1 MTNDKTVEE
10 ALAAVIELARPM
22 PAEAVPLESALR
34 CVLAEDVA
42 ADMDLPPFDKSLVDG
57 YAVRSEDL
65 GGPER
70 RLRIGETIVAGQV
83 PSRPLGPRE
92 AAVIMT
98 GAPVPSGCDAV
109 VMLERTLPDGGDVW
123 VEEPEVRAGQNILPR
138 AREMRAGD
146 RILGAGTVLKPAHL
160 GVLASVGRTPVRV
173 VRPRMAIVPTG
184 DELVEPERTPGP
196 GQIRN
201 SNAIM
206 LRALALEEGAAAE
219 SLPTAPDEPVELRR
233 ILERGLDFDVLIVTG
248 GVSAGQR
255 DLVPAALAEL
265 GVRRVFHKVR
275 LKPGKPLWFG
285 IGPARAGRPGTLVFG
300 LPGNPVSSLVVF
312 LLFVRPALAVLAGRV
327 GPIPGTIEARLTC
340 GFRHRGD
347 RPTYHPARLTEG
359 SGLGPGPD
367 GSPRLAIETLTW
379 HGSADL
385 RTAAAADGFAAFA
398 AGDRDYH
405 PGEIVG
411 FLPAR

>member
-1 MTNDKTVEE
+1 MTDMLTVEK
-10 ALAAVIELARPM
+10 ALGAVLERARPL
-22 PAEAVPLESALR
+22 PSEAVPLEAALR

-42 ADMDLPPFDKSLVDG
+42 ADIDLPPFDKSLVDG
-57 YAVRSEDL
+57 YAVRSDDL
-65 GGPER
+65 SGPDR
-70 RLRIGETIVAGQV
+70 RLRVGEVITAGQT

-98 GAPVPSGCDAV
+98 GAPVPPGCDAA
-109 VMLERTLPDGGDVW
+109 VMHERTRPDGASVW
-123 VEEPEVRAGQNILPR
+123 VEEPEVRIGQNILPR
-138 AREMRAGD
+138 AREMRAGEV
-146 RILGAGTVLKPAHL
+146 ILMAGTVLKPAHL

-173 VRPRMAIVPTG
+173 VRPRMAVVSTG
-184 DELVEPERTPGP
+184 DELVEPDRTPGP

-206 LRALALEEGAAAE
+206 LRALAIEEGAGAE

-233 ILERGLDFDVLIVTG
+233 ILGRGLDFDVLIVTG

-255 DLVPAALAEL
+255 DLVPAALSEL
-265 GVRRVFHKVR
+265 GVRPVFHKVQ

-285 IGPARAGRPGTLVFG
+285 IGPTRASRPGTLVFG

-312 LLFVRPALAVLAGRV
+312 LLFVRPALAILAGRSASV
-327 GPIPGTIEARLTC
+327 PGTLEARLAC

-347 RPTYHPARLTEG
+347 RPTYHPARLTAG
-359 SGLGPGPD
+359 SGVDPFGLP
-367 GSPRLAIETLTW
+367 AIEIETLTW
-379 HGSADL
+379 YGSADL
-385 RTAAAADGFAAFA
+385 RTAATADGFAVFP
-398 AGDRDYH
+398 AGDRDYR

-411 FLPAR
+411 FLPSR